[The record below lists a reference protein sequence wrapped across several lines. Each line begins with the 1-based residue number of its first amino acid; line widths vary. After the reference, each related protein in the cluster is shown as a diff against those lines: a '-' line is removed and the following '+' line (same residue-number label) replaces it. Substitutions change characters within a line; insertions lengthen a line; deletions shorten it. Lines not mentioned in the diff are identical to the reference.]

1 MGFFIS
7 IVVTLAVLLF
17 EAVESGT
24 SLGRTNGK
32 NKFKETD
39 NINLNDWKE

>member
-32 NKFKETD
+32 DKKDNKSELKE
-39 NINLNDWKE
+39 